1 MATDLYHPAW
11 CITVDHD
18 RDNGILREVTFSCH
32 TLPGERIFG
41 LDSTSKILHT
51 TTAKKVIGVTLFT
64 KVVQVIEGLQ
74 AD

>member
-32 TLPGERIFG
+32 TLSGERIFG
-41 LDSTSKILHT
+41 LDSTPTVFLYAPNGKMHYN
-51 TTAKKVIGVTLFT
+51 LF
-64 KVVQVIEGLQ
+64 
-74 AD
+74 